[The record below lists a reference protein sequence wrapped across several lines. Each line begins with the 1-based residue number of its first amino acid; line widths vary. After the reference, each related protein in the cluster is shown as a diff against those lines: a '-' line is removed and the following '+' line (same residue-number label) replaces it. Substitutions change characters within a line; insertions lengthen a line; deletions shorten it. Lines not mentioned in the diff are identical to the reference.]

1 MGSAGTGEHP
11 HPPTGE
17 LMSNLEHGGQPVVG
31 MHLPT
36 KKFSIL
42 RSIRENKRS
51 QGLFLIS
58 PAILYLLVFL
68 IIPSILVILLSFM
81 TRGPYGN
88 VVYRFNVDNYLR
100 LIDSLYLRIL
110 WFSLVVAGMTT
121 VFTILIGYPLA
132 YYIAR
137 SPVNQRPILLFL
149 ILLPFWTNF
158 IIRIYAWIMILRTE
172 GLLNTFLQNLGLI
185 HLPLDLLYTPTAV
198 LIGMVYEFLPFM
210 VLPLY
215 TSLEKIELSQLE
227 AAADLG
233 ARPFRAFWRITLP
246 LSFPGM
252 IAGSILVFI
261 PAMGMFVVPDL
272 MGGAKT
278 ILVGNLIRNQFLV
291 ARDWP
296 FGASASML
304 LLLLTLAFTLFYTRR
319 AGLAEDLLV

>member
-1 MGSAGTGEHP
+1 MAHLP
-11 HPPTGE
+11 NPPTAIPALKAVSPGFPF
-17 LMSNLEHGGQPVVG
+17 LN
-31 MHLPT
+31 
-36 KKFSIL
+36 
-42 RSIRENKRS
+42 RIRESRS
-51 QGLFLIS
+51 AQGLVLIS
-58 PAILYLLVFL
+58 PALGYLLLFL
-68 IIPSILVILLSFM
+68 ILPFLLVVILSFL

-88 VVYRFNVDNYLR
+88 VVYRINLENYARLVDP
-100 LIDSLYLRIL
+100 LYLRIL
-110 WFSLVVAGMTT
+110 SYSVSTAALTT
-121 VFTILIGYPLA
+121 LATILIGYPLA

-137 SPVNQRPILLFL
+137 VPARQRPALLFL
-149 ILLPFWTNF
+149 ILVPFWTNF

-172 GLLNTFLQNLGLI
+172 GLLNTFLINLGI
-185 HLPLDLLYTPTAV
+185 IQEPLNILYTPTAV
-198 LIGMVYEFLPFM
+198 LIAMVYEFLPFM

-215 TSLEKIELSQLE
+215 TSLEKINLSQLE

-233 ARPFRAFWRITLP
+233 APPWRAFLRITLP
-246 LSFPGM
+246 LSIPGM

>member
-1 MGSAGTGEHP
+1 MPEVHNDLSAQKSSLVKT
-11 HPPTGE
+11 
-17 LMSNLEHGGQPVVG
+17 
-31 MHLPT
+31 
-36 KKFSIL
+36 L
-42 RSIRENKRS
+42 RESPKA
-51 QGLFLIS
+51 QGLALIS
-58 PAILYLLVFL
+58 PTIIYLFIFMIL
-68 IIPSILVILLSFM
+68 PMILVMVLSLL

-88 VVYRFNVDNYLR
+88 VIYRINVDNYVR
-100 LIDSLYLRIL
+100 LMDPLYLRIL
-110 WFSLVVAGMTT
+110 WYSLSIAALTT
-121 VFTILIGYPLA
+121 TFTILIGYPLA

-137 SPVNQRPILLFL
+137 AQARQRSLLLFL
-149 ILLPFWTNF
+149 ILVPFWTNF

-172 GLLNTFLQNLGLI
+172 GFLNNLLLNLGLI
-185 HLPLDLLYTPTAV
+185 KVPLYILYTPTAV

-215 TSLEKIELSQLE
+215 TSLEKIEAAQLE

-233 ARPFRAFWRITLP
+233 ARPWRAFMRVTLP
-246 LSFPGM
+246 LSVPGM

-296 FGASASML
+296 FGAAASML
-304 LLLLTLAFTLFYTRR
+304 LLLLTLAVTLYYTRK
-319 AGLAEDLLV
+319 AGFGEELLI